1 MKDSIGEVA
10 ECRWSSSVIQ
20 EPSKV
25 IDHVDD
31 SWRPRPDPVPCKGA
45 AARPPSCVKRD
56 KAFRH
61 QRFNTAME
69 RLLLFHDPRPDH
81 FFSSSLSLGA
91 GRSVVFFSLSH
102 QSFQNFSSSSLFFSL
117 ACLSSRRESIV
128 ANHSSRAASCSS
140 RVAYWF
146 MQLFIAF
153 CCVRHAKVAVN
164 VLLVQHAAKSMM
176 ELSV

>member
-1 MKDSIGEVA
+1 MVTILEDLARFLCLAKPPQLALPLVSN
-10 ECRWSSSVIQ
+10 VIRLSGTSASMQ
-20 EPSKV
+20 
-25 IDHVDD
+25 
-31 SWRPRPDPVPCKGA
+31 PR
-45 AARPPSCVKRD
+45 R
-56 KAFRH
+56 AFLV
-61 QRFNTAME
+61 FN
-69 RLLLFHDPRPDH
+69 DPRPNH

-102 QSFQNFSSSSLFFSL
+102 QSFQNFSSSRRFFSL

-153 CCVRHAKVAVN
+153 CCVRHAKVAVK
-164 VLLVQHAAKSMM
+164 VLLVQHAAKSMTQ
-176 ELSV
+176 LLVCTSGCSVRRCNKYL